1 MTYGYENNGQ
11 KPQDRVS
18 KLQHLED
25 NSDPGIPA
33 PNQNRL
39 EANKN
44 NQKNEDEDKTLVV
57 GKDCIVKVVEQLL
70 VDQTKNDDQH
80 KNETPILFLVA
91 IHDTNSNE
99 KNIVLLAVEN
109 RQTNVYKYLLERN
122 VLKDSIFSKVDK
134 DGNSAVHLAAKI
146 GEYRP
151 WLIPGAALQMQWEIK
166 WYEFVKHSMPLRLF
180 IHYNKAD
187 ETPKD
192 IFTKSHKDLVKQCG
206 EWLTTTSNSC
216 SVVAALIA
224 TVAFSTASTVPGG
237 NSSEGKPTLE
247 NQPAFDVFAIAS
259 LVALCFSVTAVVMF
273 LAILTS
279 RHQERD
285 FRTSLPRKLLLGLT
299 SLFVSMIAMLVSFC
313 AGHFFVLKDE
323 LKVVAIP
330 VYAVTCLPVTF
341 FAIA

>member
-1 MTYGYENNGQ
+1 MDKKSCGIRNCLVMVGPKMDSLFGLKMDSLFGLKMDSLFGPCTEKEEDKKKANPRYENNGQ
-11 KPQDRVS
+11 KPQDHVS

-44 NQKNEDEDKTLVV
+44 NQKNEDV
-57 GKDCIVKVVEQLL
+57 
-70 VDQTKNDDQH
+70 
-80 KNETPILFLVA
+80 
-91 IHDTNSNE
+91 
-99 KNIVLLAVEN
+99 
-109 RQTNVYKYLLERN
+109 
-122 VLKDSIFSKVDK
+122 
-134 DGNSAVHLAAKI
+134 
-146 GEYRP
+146 
-151 WLIPGAALQMQWEIK
+151 
-166 WYEFVKHSMPLRLF
+166 FVKDSMPLRLF
-180 IHYNKAD
+180 IHNNKAD
-187 ETPKD
+187 ETPMD

-247 NQPAFDVFAIAS
+247 SQPAFDVFAIAL
-259 LVALCFSVTAVVMF
+259 LVALCFSVTALVMF

-299 SLFVSMIAMLVSFC
+299 SLFVSMTAML
-313 AGHFFVLKDE
+313 
-323 LKVVAIP
+323 